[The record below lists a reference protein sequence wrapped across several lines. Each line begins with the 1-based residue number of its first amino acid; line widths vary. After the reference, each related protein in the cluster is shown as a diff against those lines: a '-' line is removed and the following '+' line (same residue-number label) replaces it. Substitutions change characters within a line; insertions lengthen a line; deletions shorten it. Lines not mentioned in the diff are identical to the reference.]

1 MAKKNISARVP
12 PRVAD
17 SIDQYAEAWDMNRT
31 DALTA
36 ILETV
41 VDGLPEP
48 QQMEGVGESDPMK
61 YAYTLEL
68 TPENAEYIG
77 ESDAE
82 PGEALN
88 RLADVYR
95 R

>member
-1 MAKKNISARVP
+1 
-12 PRVAD
+12 
-17 SIDQYAEAWDMNRT
+17 MNRT
-31 DALTA
+31 DTLTV

-41 VDGLPEP
+41 VEGLPEP
-48 QQMEGVGESDPMK
+48 RQMEGTGESNPMK

-68 TPENAEYIG
+68 SPENAEYIE
-77 ESDAE
+77 ESESE
-82 PGEALN
+82 PAGALN